1 MPLALRVFTSKQPPQ
16 QAQAEATEAL
26 IAELH
31 RVIDDLRKD
40 RDEWRSRPNALGN
53 WLSHDPCR
61 SLHCRHLK
69 TEQTEQSE
77 QPTPVSHWRR
87 AWNRLH
93 PANRKIAEA

>member
-40 RDEWRSRPNALGN
+40 RDEWRTQAQRLGELAITRPLPQLALPAPE
-53 WLSHDPCR
+53 STQP
-61 SLHCRHLK
+61 
-69 TEQTEQSE
+69 E
-77 QPTPVSHWRR
+77 QPTVPISHWRR

-93 PANRKIAEA
+93 PAG

>member
-1 MPLALRVFTSKQPPQ
+1 MALRVFTSKQPPQ

-40 RDEWRSRPNALGN
+40 RDEWRNQAQRLGELAITRPLPQLALPAPE
-53 WLSHDPCR
+53 S
-61 SLHCRHLK
+61 
-69 TEQTEQSE
+69 EQPEQSE
-77 QPTPVSHWRR
+77 QSVSHWRR

-93 PANRKIAEA
+93 PANRKTAEA

>member
-1 MPLALRVFTSKQPPQ
+1 MSLALRVFTSKQPPQ

-40 RDEWRSRPNALGN
+40 RDEWRTQAQRLGELAITRPLPQLALPAPE
-53 WLSHDPCR
+53 SAQPEQP
-61 SLHCRHLK
+61 
-69 TEQTEQSE
+69 EQTVV
-77 QPTPVSHWRR
+77 PVSHWRR

-93 PANRKIAEA
+93 PAG